1 MRTAVNGTW
10 SPSRPNGLLVECF
23 VTALGGLNPLLTVRA
38 CSGTYRSNGHPRPIH
53 KEKTMKNKTLLAAI
67 AVVPLLGIPLARAQ
81 APAQSQVK
89 VSINDARTAALR
101 QVPACMGLL
110 YRNAS
115 N

>member
-1 MRTAVNGTW
+1 
-10 SPSRPNGLLVECF
+10 
-23 VTALGGLNPLLTVRA
+23 
-38 CSGTYRSNGHPRPIH
+38 
-53 KEKTMKNKTLLAAI
+53 MKNKTLLAAI